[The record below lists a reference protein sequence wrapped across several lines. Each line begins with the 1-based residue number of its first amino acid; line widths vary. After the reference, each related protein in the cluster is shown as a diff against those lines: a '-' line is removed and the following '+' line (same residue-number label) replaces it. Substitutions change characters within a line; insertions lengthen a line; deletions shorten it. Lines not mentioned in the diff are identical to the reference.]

1 MERVSKSGFQ
11 SSKVCSFMFSQYFF
25 TALLALLF
33 LSEDIAALEK
43 AEAKQVVH
51 LRKMASRDK
60 NALLVSARSLVQ
72 AKRAKNRMFEVRAT
86 MKMMQNQLSQQ
97 AAILK
102 VAGTMAKSA
111 EIMKCLNSIMSTSKM
126 SAEMQVLTKEMMK
139 AGVVED
145 VFEEAFVEEGLEEEA
160 DYEVNKILME
170 VVPDMPDAPWRAVPE
185 VSAVAD
191 LEYEGKGV
199 ADDGVTDAAEDPE
212 VAALQ
217 ARAGA
222 L

>member
-1 MERVSKSGFQ
+1 MTGLVPHAN
-11 SSKVCSFMFSQYFF
+11 
-25 TALLALLF
+25 T
-33 LSEDIAALEK
+33 
-43 AEAKQVVH
+43 
-51 LRKMASRDK
+51 
-60 NALLVSARSLVQ
+60 NALCHTQ
-72 AKRAKNRMFEVRAT
+72 AKNRMFEVRAT